1 MKRLLDSYLF
11 SFFDTL
17 ITLVK
22 LYLNLLV
29 KRRDL
34 QRYRS
39 FMLSFLSRNGFT
51 TNRKG
56 FFTIGS
62 CLILYI
68 KIHSKCI
75 VKMRKCAFGFA
86 LKKFFQYACS
96 ARMNTG
102 IGNAKYFMPF
112 LICSRLYVGFI
123 RTLKKLN
130 NYLYYT

>member
-56 FFTIGS
+56 FLTIGS

-68 KIHSKCI
+68 KNTPQVHCKNAQVCLWIRLIKNFSVCLFCSYEYGNKQCKIFH
-75 VKMRKCAFGFA
+75 A
-86 LKKFFQYACS
+86 LFNLLTS
-96 ARMNTG
+96 IRG
-102 IGNAKYFMPF
+102 IYKDSQK
-112 LICSRLYVGFI
+112 I
-123 RTLKKLN
+123 K
-130 NYLYYT
+130 